1 MKPGLVIDARIGEA
15 VGGLVMVLD
24 DALFVVLPAV
34 AEVPGLSGFV
44 PVPDDSLFVVLPA
57 VAEVPGLRGF
67 EQAAPWVASARFWMP
82 KASFGQ
88 SVGWGNV
95 RESTVVYATLKFE
108 TNLDQ
113 FRTLPCL
120 FGFALLT
127 SVLMD
132 ALIMEAVF
140 VMRSLLLFT
149 LSVIHVE

>member
-1 MKPGLVIDARIGEA
+1 MKPGLVIDARIGEV

-34 AEVPGLSGFV
+34 AEVPGLS
-44 PVPDDSLFVVLPA
+44 
-57 VAEVPGLRGF
+57 GF